1 MNRKA
6 ETRKLFPWVYI
17 FFFYVFLLSSR
28 VQPSEAATKDS
39 PKGHVKL
46 QNQLLASSVVFPVS
60 GNVYP
65 LGYYY
70 VLLNIGNPP
79 KIFDLDIDTGSNLT
93 WVQCDAPC
101 KGCTKT
107 RCSSSHVLCSGLD
120 LPQRRPCLDPQDQC
134 DYEIGYSDHASSLG
148 ALVTD
153 EFPLRL
159 ENGSTTHP
167 HLTFGCG
174 CDQQSP
180 GPHPAPPTAGML
192 GLGRGKVSISSQL
205 SYLGITKNVIV
216 QCLSHNGKGFLSIG
230 DELVPS
236 SGVTWAFLA
245 LKSTSKNYMTGP
257 AELLFNDKTT
267 SVKGINFIFD
277 SGSSYTYFN
286 AEAYQA
292 ILGHI
297 RKDLKGKPLMETKED
312 KSLPV
317 CWKDNKPLKSAY
329 DVKKYFKTITLRF
342 GSQKKGQLFQ
352 VPPESYL
359 IITEEGSVCLGIL
372 NGSEIG
378 LDNYNIIGDIFF
390 QGIMVIYDNEKQRI
404 GWIPSDCDKL
414 PNVNHDHGG
423 DSKEE
428 AYPRG
433 FGLIRWFFSGTDSYK
448 NKKQQEKLRKKMT
461 KISLIRWFD
470 KMV

>member
-1 MNRKA
+1 MNLKKK
-6 ETRKLFPWVYI
+6 TRKFFPCVYF
-17 FFFYVFLLSSR
+17 FFFYVFFFSSR

-46 QNQLLASSVVFPVS
+46 MNHLHASSVVFPVS

-79 KIFDLDIDTGSNLT
+79 KVFDLDIDTGSDLT

-101 KGCTKT
+101 KGCTKPRDSQYKPKCNT
-107 RCSSSHVLCSGLD
+107 LPCSHMLCSGLD

-153 EFPLRL
+153 VFPLRL
-159 ENGSTTHP
+159 ENGSTRHP

-174 CDQQSP
+174 YDQQSR

-192 GLGRGKVSISSQL
+192 GLGGGQVSISSQL
-205 SYLGITKNVIV
+205 SDLGITKNVIV
-216 QCLSHNGKGFLSIG
+216 HCLSHNNGKGFLSIG

-236 SGVTWAFLA
+236 SGVTWTSLA
-245 LKSTSKNYMTGP
+245 LKSTSKHYMAGP

-267 SVKGINFIFD
+267 SVEGLDFIFD
-277 SGSSYTYFN
+277 SGSSYTFFN

-297 RKDLKGKPLMETKED
+297 RRDLKGKALMETKED
-312 KSLPV
+312 KSLRV
-317 CWKDNKPLKSAY
+317 CWKDKKPLKSVY

-342 GSQKKGQLFQ
+342 GSQKKAQLFQ
-352 VPPESYL
+352 VPLESYL

-372 NGSEIG
+372 NGAEIG
-378 LDNYNIIGDIFF
+378 LDNYNILNIFF

-414 PNVNHDHGG
+414 PNVNNDHGG
-423 DSKEE
+423 DLSKEE
-428 AYPRG
+428 AAYPRG
-433 FGLIRWFFSGTDSYK
+433 FGLIRWLFSGADSSN
-448 NKKQQEKLRKKMT
+448 NKKDGEL
-461 KISLIRWFD
+461 
-470 KMV
+470 

>member
-1 MNRKA
+1 MMNPKRQ
-6 ETRKLFPWVYI
+6 TRNLFPGV
-17 FFFYVFLLSSR
+17 FFFYVLLLLCF
-28 VQPSEAATKDS
+28 QLSEATKDS
-39 PKGHVKL
+39 SKGQVKL
-46 QNQLLASSVVFPVS
+46 QNHRLGSSVVFSVS

-79 KIFDLDIDTGSNLT
+79 KLFDLDIDTGSDLT

-101 KGCTKT
+101 NGCTKPRDSQYKPNHNT
-107 RCSSSHVLCSGLD
+107 LSCSHLLCSGLD
-120 LPQRRPCLDPQDQC
+120 LPQSKPCEDPEDQC
-134 DYEIGYSDHASSLG
+134 DYEIGYSDHASSVG
-148 ALVTD
+148 ALVSD

-159 ENGSTTHP
+159 ENGSTMHP

-174 CDQQSP
+174 YDQQNP
-180 GPHPAPPTAGML
+180 GPHPPPPTAGIL

-205 SYLGITKNVIV
+205 SSLGVTKNMIV
-216 QCLSHNGKGFLSIG
+216 HCLSHNGKGFLSIG

-236 SGVTWAFLA
+236 SGVTW
-245 LKSTSKNYMTGP
+245 TSLQNYKTGP

-267 SVKGINFIFD
+267 GVTGINFIFD

-292 ILGHI
+292 VLDLI
-297 RKDLKGKPLMETKED
+297 RKDLKGKPLKDTKED

-317 CWKDNKPLKSAY
+317 CWKDKKPLKSVH
-329 DVKKYFKTITLRF
+329 DVKNYFRTITLRF
-342 GSQKKGQLFQ
+342 GSQKNGQLFQ
-352 VPPESYL
+352 IPPESYL
-359 IITEEGSVCLGIL
+359 IITEKGNVCLGIL
-372 NGSEIG
+372 NGTEIG
-378 LDNYNIIGDIFF
+378 LENYNIIGDISF

-414 PNVNHDHGG
+414 PNVDQDGGG
-423 DSKEE
+423 DLSSSE

-433 FGLIRWFFSGTDSYK
+433 FGLIGELFSGKDG
-448 NKKQQEKLRKKMT
+448 EL
-461 KISLIRWFD
+461 
-470 KMV
+470 

>member
-1 MNRKA
+1 MNLKK
-6 ETRKLFPWVYI
+6 ESRKLFPWVYF
-17 FFFYVFLLSSR
+17 FFFYVFLLVSAR

-46 QNQLLASSVVFPVS
+46 QNHLLASSVVFPVS

-79 KIFDLDIDTGSNLT
+79 KVFDLDIDTGSDLT

-101 KGCTKT
+101 KGCTKPRDSQYKPKCNT
-107 RCSSSHVLCSGLD
+107 LPCSHMLCYGLD
-120 LPQRRPCLDPQDQC
+120 LHQRRPCLDPQDQC
-134 DYEIGYSDHASSLG
+134 DYEVGYSDHASSLG

-153 EFPLRL
+153 VFPLRL

-174 CDQQSP
+174 YDQESP

-216 QCLSHNGKGFLSIG
+216 HCLSHDNGNGFLSIG

-236 SGVTWAFLA
+236 SGVTWTSLA
-245 LKSTSKNYMTGP
+245 LKSTSKHYMTGP

-286 AEAYQA
+286 AQAYQA
-292 ILGHI
+292 ILSHI
-297 RKDLKGKPLMETKED
+297 RKDLKVKALMETKED

-317 CWKDNKPLKSAY
+317 CWKGKEPLKSVY

-414 PNVNHDHGG
+414 PNVNHNRRGVL
-423 DSKEE
+423 SKEE
-428 AYPRG
+428 EYQRG
-433 FGLIRWFFSGTDSYK
+433 F
-448 NKKQQEKLRKKMT
+448 
-461 KISLIRWFD
+461 SLIRWLFAGTD
-470 KMV
+470 SSNKKDGEL